1 MDARSERPA
10 TGYGSPEAGLGALRA
25 DQRKNAFPPGFLP
38 LSRHGAPDMIP
49 PAAVAPHAPEIQF
62 KARFNSKQGV
72 LSVNSQLASVV
83 CVGLLAVVEVS
94 AFAQVPGQMPAAQ
107 APAAQAHSS
116 GPATAVAVIDV
127 GYVFKNHARFKSA
140 MDKMKDEVMAAENG
154 LKSERDRINGLMEQI
169 KGFNVGTPEYKKLE
183 AEIAKAQGD
192 FNVNAQLQKK
202 DFMDREAKVYLQVYT
217 EIEKAVEQFARE
229 HRIAVVHRFDGEPVD
244 NSDRNQIL
252 RGITKPIVYLEPG
265 IDITPDILK
274 MLNGP
279 AVAGA
284 QQPRTR

>member
-1 MDARSERPA
+1 M
-10 TGYGSPEAGLGALRA
+10 
-25 DQRKNAFPPGFLP
+25 K
-38 LSRHGAPDMIP
+38 
-49 PAAVAPHAPEIQF
+49 
-62 KARFNSKQGV
+62 
-72 LSVNSQLASVV
+72 SQLASVV
-83 CVGLLAVVEVS
+83 CVGLLAVIEVS
-94 AFAQVPGQMPAAQ
+94 AFAQVPGQVPAAQ
-107 APAAQAHSS
+107 APAAQSHSA

-127 GYVFKNHARFKSA
+127 GYIFKNHAGFKAA
-140 MDKMKDEVMAAENG
+140 MDRMKDEVMAAENG

-169 KGFNVGTPEYKKLE
+169 KGFNVGTPEYKRLE

-202 DFMDREAKVYLQVYT
+202 DFMDREAKVYLQVYSQ
-217 EIEKAVEQFARE
+217 IEKAVEQFARE

-284 QQPRTR
+284 QAPRTR

>member
-1 MDARSERPA
+1 
-10 TGYGSPEAGLGALRA
+10 
-25 DQRKNAFPPGFLP
+25 
-38 LSRHGAPDMIP
+38 
-49 PAAVAPHAPEIQF
+49 
-62 KARFNSKQGV
+62 V
-72 LSVNSQLASVV
+72 LSVKSQLASVV
-83 CVGLLAVVEVS
+83 CVGLMAVVEVS
-94 AFAQVPGQMPAAQ
+94 AFAQVPGQIPAAQ
-107 APAAQAHSS
+107 APAAQAHSA

-127 GYVFKNHARFKSA
+127 GYIFKNHAGFKAA
-140 MDKMKDEVMAAENG
+140 MDRMKDEVMAAENG

-202 DFMDREAKVYLQVYT
+202 DFMDREAKVYLQVYSQ
-217 EIEKAVEQFARE
+217 IEKAVEQFARE

-265 IDITPDILK
+265 IDITPDVLK

-284 QQPRTR
+284 PAPRTR

>member
-1 MDARSERPA
+1 MLFRS
-10 TGYGSPEAGLGALRA
+10 
-25 DQRKNAFPPGFLP
+25 
-38 LSRHGAPDMIP
+38 
-49 PAAVAPHAPEIQF
+49 
-62 KARFNSKQGV
+62 
-72 LSVNSQLASVV
+72 
-83 CVGLLAVVEVS
+83 
-94 AFAQVPGQMPAAQ
+94 
-107 APAAQAHSS
+107 AHSA
-116 GPATAVAVIDV
+116 GPANAVAVIDV
-127 GYVFKNHARFKSA
+127 GYIFKNHARFKAA

-265 IDITPDILK
+265 IDITPDVLK

>member
-1 MDARSERPA
+1 M
-10 TGYGSPEAGLGALRA
+10 
-25 DQRKNAFPPGFLP
+25 K
-38 LSRHGAPDMIP
+38 
-49 PAAVAPHAPEIQF
+49 
-62 KARFNSKQGV
+62 
-72 LSVNSQLASVV
+72 SQLASVV

-94 AFAQVPGQMPAAQ
+94 AFAQVPGQIPAAQ
-107 APAAQAHSS
+107 APAAQTHSA

-127 GYVFKNHARFKSA
+127 GYVFKNHARFKAA

>member
-1 MDARSERPA
+1 M
-10 TGYGSPEAGLGALRA
+10 
-25 DQRKNAFPPGFLP
+25 K
-38 LSRHGAPDMIP
+38 
-49 PAAVAPHAPEIQF
+49 
-62 KARFNSKQGV
+62 
-72 LSVNSQLASVV
+72 SQLASVV

-107 APAAQAHSS
+107 PHSA

-127 GYVFKNHARFKSA
+127 GYIFKNHAGFKAA
-140 MDKMKDEVMAAENG
+140 MDRMKDEVMAAENG

-202 DFMDREAKVYLQVYT
+202 DFMDREAKVYLQVYSQ
-217 EIEKAVEQFARE
+217 IEKAVEQFARE

-265 IDITPDILK
+265 IDITPDVLK

-284 QQPRTR
+284 QAPRTR

>member
-1 MDARSERPA
+1 M
-10 TGYGSPEAGLGALRA
+10 
-25 DQRKNAFPPGFLP
+25 K
-38 LSRHGAPDMIP
+38 
-49 PAAVAPHAPEIQF
+49 
-62 KARFNSKQGV
+62 
-72 LSVNSQLASVV
+72 SQLAGVV
-83 CVGLLAVVEVS
+83 CVAVLAVVEGS
-94 AFAQVPGQMPAAQ
+94 AFAQVAGQLPAAQ
-107 APAAQAHSS
+107 VPAAQSHAA
-116 GPATAVAVIDV
+116 GPANNVAVIDV
-127 GYVFKNHARFKSA
+127 GYIFKNHIRFKGA

-154 LKSERDRINGLMEQI
+154 LKAERDRINGLMEQI

-183 AEIAKAQGD
+183 AEVAKAQGD

-202 DFMDREAKVYLQVYT
+202 DFMEREAKVYLQVYS

-265 IDITPDILK
+265 IDITPDVLK

-284 QQPRTR
+284 AQPRTR